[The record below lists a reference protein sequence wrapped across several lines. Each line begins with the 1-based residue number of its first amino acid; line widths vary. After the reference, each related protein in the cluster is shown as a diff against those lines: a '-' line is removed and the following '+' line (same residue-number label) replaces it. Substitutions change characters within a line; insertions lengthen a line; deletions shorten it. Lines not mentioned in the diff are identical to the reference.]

1 MKEMAE
7 EESGDLVARCRRG
20 DQQAAADLFRLYA
33 GRLVAL
39 ARTQLSSKLSRRI
52 DPEDVVQSAYRSFFS
67 NIQDGRYDLERGGDL
82 WRLLV
87 RITLNKLSTQVRR
100 HSRQKRSARQ
110 EVTFGSEDSLLGI
123 SAGLLSHEPS
133 PEEAVGL
140 ADHLEQIMRRLQ
152 PAQRRVLE
160 LRLQGHKLEE
170 TADQLQR
177 SERTIRR
184 VLEEIVEMLERWGL
198 GSPSS

>member
-1 MKEMAE
+1 MTDER
-7 EESGDLVARCRRG
+7 SGDLLARWRAG
-20 DQQAAADLFRLYA
+20 DAEAATELFRRYA
-33 GRLVAL
+33 DRLIAL
-39 ARTQLSSKLSRRI
+39 ARSRLSAKLARRV
-52 DPEDVVQSAYRSFFS
+52 DPEDVVQSAYRSFFADAR
-67 NIQDGRYDLERGGDL
+67 DGRFELQRGGDL

>member
-7 EESGDLVARCRRG
+7 EESGDLVARCRNG
-20 DQQAAADLFRLYA
+20 DQHAAADLYRLHA
-33 GRLVAL
+33 SRLVGL
-39 ARTQLSSKLSRRI
+39 TRSQLSSKLSRRI

-100 HSRQKRSARQ
+100 HSRQKRSAQQ

-123 SAGLLSHEPS
+123 SAGLLGHEPS
-133 PEEAVGL
+133 PEEAVAL
-140 ADHLEQIMRRLQ
+140 ADHLEQIMRRLK
-152 PAQRRVLE
+152 PAQRQVLE

-170 TADQLQR
+170 IAHEMQR
-177 SERTIRR
+177 SERTVRR
-184 VLEEIVEMLERWGL
+184 ILEEIVEVLESWGL
-198 GSPSS
+198 QNPHS